1 MQSPVS
7 EVGDD
12 IWNADGDNF
21 EKEMWERSLT
31 KLKNSF
37 GNVSKYDELECQ
49 ERLPTNYSIEIQAG
63 YKEGISESKD
73 NHLQHVIL
81 LFFFKIFPTEEKF

>member
-49 ERLPTNYSIEIQAG
+49 ERLPTNY
-63 YKEGISESKD
+63 
-73 NHLQHVIL
+73 
-81 LFFFKIFPTEEKF
+81 